1 MNKINAE
8 RKTSAERDVT
18 LLFLNLK
25 EAAKQEY
32 NPDFIDLMAGEV
44 HSFLAETDES
54 KRVNMVDSVLTV
66 MVDCSGDPD
75 FASSK
80 YGKAIYNLV
89 RLYDCSVENADL
101 NL

>member
-1 MNKINAE
+1 MTEINE
-8 RKTSAERDVT
+8 EIKTSAEHDVT
-18 LLFLNLK
+18 LLFLNLT
-25 EAAKQEY
+25 EAAKLEY

-80 YGKAIYNLV
+80 YGQAIYNLV
-89 RLYDCSVENADL
+89 RLYDCRAADTDL